1 MKTNSNRK
9 RNKQVTIL
17 VTDEEY
23 KMIIGAK
30 KISKINM
37 VEMLIM
43 KAKELSEKE
52 GDK

>member
-1 MKTNSNRK
+1 MKSHSKRK

-23 KMIIGAK
+23 RLIKEAK

-43 KAKELSEKE
+43 KAKELSYKE
-52 GDK
+52 GDE